1 MGGLAPPLDCP
12 DWCRRSDPHDRPT
25 GVIRFLLPGPCRLPP
40 PEGLVGLA
48 KRLLLRDANV
58 LEEEVVVAF
67 GDFAKCASLL
77 RACNPSPDRRRQTRD
92 QAGNPGPL
100 TNQVVKPKSLG
111 EQRRFARDCC
121 EHCKDSDFR
130 VEPDGS
136 PTKRRRINRSSY
148 RQPAKHCFSGL
159 PEFSS

>member
-58 LEEEVVVAF
+58 LEEVVVVAF
-67 GDFAKCASLL
+67 GEVRVAVASVQPI
-77 RACNPSPDRRRQTRD
+77 AGSSTPD
-92 QAGNPGPL
+92 P
-100 TNQVVKPKSLG
+100 
-111 EQRRFARDCC
+111 
-121 EHCKDSDFR
+121 
-130 VEPDGS
+130 
-136 PTKRRRINRSSY
+136 RS
-148 RQPAKHCFSGL
+148 GW
-159 PEFSS
+159 

>member
-12 DWCRRSDPHDRPT
+12 DWCRRSDPHDRPV
-25 GVIRFLLPGPCRLPP
+25 GVIRFLRPGPCRLPP
-40 PEGLVGLA
+40 PKGLVGLA

-58 LEEEVVVAF
+58 LEELVVVAF

-77 RACNPSPDRRRQTRD
+77 RACNPFPDRRRQTRD
-92 QAGNPGPL
+92 QTGNPGPL
-100 TNQVVKPKSLG
+100 TNQFVKPKSPG
-111 EQRRFARDCC
+111 AQRRSACGCR

-130 VEPDGS
+130 VEPDSS
-136 PTKRRRINRSSY
+136 PTKRSRINRSRY
-148 RQPAKHCFSGL
+148 RRPAKHRFSGL